1 MLSYA
6 LQQPVKGV
14 TEPYCY
20 IGCWKAFFSW
30 HKEDLDLA
38 AINYI
43 HEGASKVWY
52 SIAKA
57 DAEVLDW

>member
-1 MLSYA
+1 MGEQAGSWNFNKLDSVLSYA
-6 LQQPVKGV
+6 LNQPVKGV

-43 HEGASKVWY
+43 H
-52 SIAKA
+52 
-57 DAEVLDW
+57 